1 MGRMSDLDIE
11 RQMHEADLQA
21 ESDWQQQEEL
31 HRDVERVVE
40 LACRSLS
47 PTDQTLLRW
56 ATGIQPAQQ
65 EQPKDYPLFP
75 EDGSDP
81 F

>member
-1 MGRMSDLDIE
+1 MSHMSELDIE
-11 RQMHEADLQA
+11 MHEADLQA
-21 ESDWQQQEEL
+21 EADWQQQEEL

-47 PTDQTLLRW
+47 PADQDLLRW
-56 ATGIQPAQQ
+56 ATGIQKPEPNPAQMAVW
-65 EQPKDYPLFP
+65 
-75 EDGSDP
+75 DGMEEP